1 MMFSELACVG
11 ATYALPGET
20 LTRLPRTKIRGSA
33 PSPAMQERGYSEFS
47 SKLLSR
53 TAAEGGTKPPRVRA
67 ERGPRTGSG
76 LGG

>member
-1 MMFSELACVG
+1 MMFSELACVS

-20 LTRLPRTKIRGSA
+20 LTCL
-33 PSPAMQERGYSEFS
+33 
-47 SKLLSR
+47 
-53 TAAEGGTKPPRVRA
+53 AALGGTKPPRVRA